1 MQPAPVGESSS
12 LSAPPPDDGVPSLLR
27 YTTDV
32 VNVVGPAGEIRYTS
46 PAGRD
51 LLADLGGRRRLVRLQ
66 SLAHPADAD
75 RVRLALTRASV
86 GRGPVG
92 PVDWRVRDHR
102 GSWRHL
108 ESTFVNALDDPFV
121 GGIVITSH
129 DVTERVATAAQMHH
143 RAFHDSLTGLP
154 NRALLR
160 DRLDQAL
167 HRAERSGHFVAV
179 LYLDLDRFKV
189 INDSLGHPAGDQV
202 LIDVAD
208 RLSRAVRPG
217 DTVARLGGDEFVVL
231 AEAVGGHAEAEGI
244 AERIRQALLQPI
256 TLHGGGSA
264 VVTTSIGITLSRHAG
279 SDSALRDAD
288 TALYRAKERGRDRHQ
303 IFDEGLRHRAVQRL
317 DTEQLLRRA
326 LDTSEFVL
334 YYQPIIE
341 LETGR
346 ITGNE
351 ALLRISD
358 GNGLILPEE
367 FVSVAEESGLIVTI
381 GAGVI
386 GEACRQAVRWRED
399 LGADAPARVTVNVSG
414 RQLSATGIVE
424 QVRAAMAR
432 SGATGDMLCLELT
445 EGVLIEAGRST
456 LAALDE
462 LKEMGITLG
471 IDDFGTGYSSL
482 SYLKRFPVD
491 FLKVDRS
498 FIRGLGQDPEDTV
511 IVRAVVA
518 LGQSLG
524 LATIAEGVETQIQL
538 EALQQ
543 LGCDMAQGYYFAR
556 PMAADDLVAHL
567 RRDPVEAVSPDGR
580 VTSPDGR
587 VMSPDGRV
595 VSPEGR

>member
-1 MQPAPVGESSS
+1 MQPASAGESSS
-12 LSAPPPDDGVPSLLR
+12 LSALPPDDGVPSLLR

-46 PAGRD
+46 PAGQD
-51 LLADLGGRRRLVRLQ
+51 LLADLVDRPDRAGPRRLVRLQ
-66 SLAHPADAD
+66 SLAHRADAD
-75 RVRLALTRASV
+75 RVRLALTRTRA

-102 GSWRHL
+102 GRWRHL

-167 HRAERSGHFVAV
+167 HRAERSGQFVAV

-202 LIDVAD
+202 LVDVAG

-231 AEAVGGHAEAEGI
+231 AEAVSGHAEAEGI
-244 AERIRQALLQPI
+244 AERIRHALLKPI
-256 TLHGGGSA
+256 ALRGGGSA
-264 VVTTSIGITLSRHAG
+264 VVTTSIGITLSRRPD

-326 LDTSEFVL
+326 LDASDFVL

-341 LETGR
+341 LESGR

-358 GNGLILPEE
+358 GKGLILPEE

-386 GEACRQAVRWRED
+386 GEACRQAVRWQED
-399 LGADAPARVTVNVSG
+399 LGAAAPARVTVNISG
-414 RQLSATGIVE
+414 RQLSAAGIVE
-424 QVRAAMAR
+424 QVRAAMAQ

-524 LATIAEGVETQIQL
+524 LATIAEGVETQLQL
-538 EALQQ
+538 EALQN

-567 RRDPVEAVSPDGR
+567 RRNPAD
-580 VTSPDGR
+580 
-587 VMSPDGRV
+587 V
-595 VSPEGR
+595 VSPNSR